1 MYSFFPPGTRCL
13 CVDSRSL
20 EAVECFG
27 HGGIGPG
34 HGLDDIEEI
43 ACVNE
48 DVGFLADDLIC
59 HF

>member
-1 MYSFFPPGTRCL
+1 M
-13 CVDSRSL
+13 
-20 EAVECFG
+20 EAVECFEDCC
-27 HGGIGPG
+27 ICPG

-43 ACVNE
+43 ACVDE

>member
-1 MYSFFPPGTRCL
+1 M
-13 CVDSRSL
+13 

-34 HGLDDIEEI
+34 HGLNDIEEI

-48 DVGFLADDLIC
+48 DVGFLADDLIYR
-59 HF
+59 FEKIS